1 MPVFQASGLA
11 SGLDTLSIIDALADA
26 QRAPIR
32 QLQRREEAYNIQLS
46 ALANLRSAVEEFK
59 SASEALKTSGVVGN
73 TATENSDTFSVSTTP
88 DATAG
93 NYQIA
98 VAQLA
103 TPPKWRSWIPDDSQ
117 DPAATPEAG
126 SYFSS
131 ATDVVKAG
139 TLKLTIEET
148 LYEITIEEG
157 DTLQD
162 VADAINAKGAPVSA
176 SIIDTGAGSVF
187 LSIAGK
193 NPGYRSDSDNPYISD
208 EGGGEPAPP
217 PPPEEGGSASEPS
230 YAAHDALWVEYEVAD
245 GAEGGIVLG
254 GNTDGGESRS
264 GTDTLAQ
271 NALFVIDEVK
281 FTRRNNEASD
291 VIPGVTL
298 TLESITTGPAGEPA
312 YEVMPDTDPHE
323 AWSSASVDM
332 LVRQS
337 KSMLLTQSV
346 SATQENMQRWVDA
359 YNGVNGLLQ
368 ADLNIQAGQDRTRGL
383 SGDPSIKALQ
393 RQLRELIIEEI
404 PSLGNSVR
412 TLADIGLKTANNGSI
427 SFDTTALERA
437 LKKDPSAINGLFQ
450 ATDGLTE
457 SIDALVDRQLS
468 TNDGTFDVKRKSI
481 EKAIRDIQDQVLNKE
496 AQIEKFK
503 ESMTMR
509 FTAMEQS
516 VGASKSMGDYLK
528 NVKFPGFSKGS

>member
-1 MPVFQASGLA
+1 
-11 SGLDTLSIIDALADA
+11 
-26 QRAPIR
+26 
-32 QLQRREEAYNIQLS
+32 
-46 ALANLRSAVEEFK
+46 
-59 SASEALKTSGVVGN
+59 
-73 TATENSDTFSVSTTP
+73 
-88 DATAG
+88 
-93 NYQIA
+93 
-98 VAQLA
+98 
-103 TPPKWRSWIPDDSQ
+103 
-117 DPAATPEAG
+117 
-126 SYFSS
+126 
-131 ATDVVKAG
+131 
-139 TLKLTIEET
+139 
-148 LYEITIEEG
+148 
-157 DTLQD
+157 
-162 VADAINAKGAPVSA
+162 
-176 SIIDTGAGSVF
+176 
-187 LSIAGK
+187 
-193 NPGYRSDSDNPYISD
+193 
-208 EGGGEPAPP
+208 
-217 PPPEEGGSASEPS
+217 
-230 YAAHDALWVEYEVAD
+230 
-245 GAEGGIVLG
+245 
-254 GNTDGGESRS
+254 
-264 GTDTLAQ
+264 
-271 NALFVIDEVK
+271 
-281 FTRRNNEASD
+281 
-291 VIPGVTL
+291 
-298 TLESITTGPAGEPA
+298 
-312 YEVMPDTDPHE
+312 MPDTDPHE
-323 AWSSASVDM
+323 AWLSASVDM

>member
-32 QLQRREEAYNIQLS
+32 QLQRREEAYKIQLS

-59 SASEALKTSGVVGN
+59 NASEALKTSGVVGN
-73 TATENSDTFSVSTTP
+73 TATEKSDAFSIEATP
-88 DATAG
+88 DASAG
-93 NYQIA
+93 SYGIT
-98 VAQLA
+98 VTQLA
-103 TPPKWRSWIPDDSQ
+103 TPPKWRSDLAEFTSK
-117 DPAATPEAG
+117 
-126 SYFSS
+126 
-131 ATDVVKAG
+131 TDEVKAG
-139 TLKLTIEET
+139 TLSLSINGTT
-148 LYEITIEEG
+148 YDITVEEG
-157 DTLQD
+157 DTLED
-162 VADAINAKGAPVSA
+162 VANAINASNAPMNAVVIETGTSPNQAFLSMTGQNTGYSSSASDALQVSWTGTGSSGKDLNAGSPVSTDA
-176 SIIDTGAGSVF
+176 NNATFFIDGVQFNRQSNEF
-187 LSIAGK
+187 
-193 NPGYRSDSDNPYISD
+193 SD
-208 EGGGEPAPP
+208 A
-217 PPPEEGGSASEPS
+217 
-230 YAAHDALWVEYEVAD
+230 
-245 GAEGGIVLG
+245 
-254 GNTDGGESRS
+254 
-264 GTDTLAQ
+264 
-271 NALFVIDEVK
+271 
-281 FTRRNNEASD
+281 
-291 VIPGVTL
+291 IPGVKMTL
-298 TLESITTGPAGEPA
+298 DDVARKPDGEQVTTAEITALYASASPGMPVMNPYKDTLL
-312 YEVMPDTDPHE
+312 VNQ
-323 AWSSASVDM
+323 SSA
-332 LVRQS
+332 
-337 KSMLLTQSV
+337 
-346 SATQENMQRWVDA
+346 ATQENMQRWVDA

-437 LKKDPSAINGLFQ
+437 LKKDPSAVNGLFQ

-457 SIDALVDRQLS
+457 SIDALVERQLS

-496 AQIEKFK
+496 SQIEKFK